1 MTPVAQQVH
10 HTQHAQCWQTQ
21 WLRQAAQR
29 LCLASVWAA
38 MLLPQPEIL
47 GQQEQALLYPE
58 TKQVQHVDDYYGT
71 PVPDPYRWLED
82 PDSDETRAW
91 VQAQNRLTFGW
102 LAQVASR
109 QRLRDRLE
117 QVWNYERY
125 GLPTVRRGRYFFLR
139 NDGLQNQPVLYWS
152 DGLRGEPQVLLDPN
166 QLSPDGTVALSSFVP
181 SDDGTLVAYGLA
193 RAGSDWQEWHVRDVA
208 TGKDRED
215 CLQWVKFSG
224 ASWTPDNR
232 GFYYSRYDEPP
243 PGEELVAANYYQKL
257 YYHRLG
263 TPQAEDRL
271 VYQRPDQK
279 EWGFDAN
286 VTDDGRFL
294 VIGVWRST
302 EEKHQLFYIDL
313 HDPSQQVVE
322 LITGF
327 DASYSFV
334 GNEGERFF
342 VLTDLDAP
350 RYRLVA
356 IDLAQPQ
363 REAWQT
369 IIPERQ
375 DVLQQVTFVG
385 RRLFAT
391 YLHHAHSQVQMFSTT
406 GQHLGELR
414 LPDLGSI
421 SGLGGRANDTETFYA
436 FTNFS
441 TPAVI
446 YRYDLAANRS
456 EVFRKPEV
464 AFDPAAFVTQQVFC
478 TSKDG
483 TRVPLFLVHRKDRPL
498 DGNAPTLLYGYGGF
512 NQSLTPAFSPARIV
526 WLELGGILAVA
537 NLRGGGEYGR
547 EWHEAGMKEKK
558 QNVFDDFLAA
568 AEYLQQAGFTRR
580 ERLAI
585 QGGSNG
591 GLLVAAAL
599 TQRPD
604 LFGAV
609 ICQVGVL
616 DMLRYHKFTIGWAWV
631 GEFGSADDPQ
641 QFEYLYRYSPL
652 HNVRPGTSYPATL
665 IMTADHDD
673 RVVPAHSFKFAAT
686 LQQAQAGAAPI
697 LICIAESV
705 GHGGGK
711 PTAKLIDEQANIYAF
726 LVRTLGIDV
735 PAAAPSPIVQP

>member
-1 MTPVAQQVH
+1 MTLRSQAVRSAP
-10 HTQHAQCWQTQ
+10 HAALSRPPKLTPLGAC
-21 WLRQAAQR
+21 L
-29 LCLASVWAA
+29 LMLASVAA
-38 MLLPQPEIL
+38 AWSSPPEPRNNNGRPL
-47 GQQEQALLYPE
+47 VYPE
-58 TKQVQHVDDYYGT
+58 TKQVQQVDDYHGT
-71 PVPDPYRWLED
+71 QVPDPYRWLED
-82 PDSDETRAW
+82 PDSEETRAW

-102 LAQVASR
+102 LEQVPCR
-109 QRLRDRLE
+109 QHLRERLE

-125 GLPTVRRGRYFFLR
+125 GLPSARRGRYFFLR

-152 DGLRGEPQVLLDPN
+152 AGLDGEPKLLLDPN
-166 QLSPDGTVALSSFVP
+166 QLSPDGTVALTGVVP

-193 RAGSDWQEWHVRDVA
+193 RAGSDWQEWRVRDVA
-208 TGKDRED
+208 SGEDLADRI
-215 CLQWVKFSG
+215 QWVKFSS
-224 ASWTPDNR
+224 ASWSPDGQ

-243 PGEELVAANYYQKL
+243 PGQELLAANYYHKL

-263 TPQAEDRL
+263 TPQSEDRL
-271 VYQRPDQK
+271 VYHRPDEK
-279 EWGFDAN
+279 EWGFDAD
-286 VTDDGRFL
+286 VTDDGRYL

-313 HDPSQQVVE
+313 QDPQQQVVE

-327 DASYSFV
+327 DASYAFV
-334 GNEGERFF
+334 GNEGSRFF

-356 IDLAQPQ
+356 IDLARPE

-369 IIPERQ
+369 LIPERD
-375 DVLQQVTFVG
+375 DVLQQVTHVG
-385 RRLFAT
+385 GRLFAV
-391 YLHHAHSQVQMFSTT
+391 YLHHAHSQVQMFSTA
-406 GQHLGELR
+406 GEALGELP
-414 LPDLGSI
+414 LPDLGSV
-421 SGLGGRANDTETFYA
+421 SGLGGRADDTETFYS

-441 TPAVI
+441 TPTVI
-446 YRYDLAANRS
+446 YRFDLTANRS
-456 EVFRKPEV
+456 EVFRRPQV
-464 AFDPAAFVTQQVFC
+464 AFDPAAYETHQVFC

-483 TRVPLFLVHRKDRPL
+483 TRVPLFVVHRKGLPK

-547 EWHEAGMKEKK
+547 QWHEAGMKEKK

-568 AEYLQQAGFTRR
+568 AEYLQQAGYTRP

-591 GLLVAAAL
+591 GLLVAAAM
-599 TQRPD
+599 TQRPE

-631 GEFGSADDPQ
+631 GEFGSADDPHE
-641 QFEYLYRYSPL
+641 FEYLYRYSPL

-673 RVVPAHSFKFAAT
+673 RVVPAHSFKFAAA
-686 LQQAQAGAAPI
+686 LQQAQAGPAPI
-697 LICIAESV
+697 LIRIAESA
-705 GHGGGK
+705 GHGAGK
-711 PTAKLIDEQANIYAF
+711 PTTKLIDEQADIYAF
-726 LVRTLGIDV
+726 LVRTLGIELP
-735 PAAAPSPIVQP
+735 PASGN

>member
-1 MTPVAQQVH
+1 MTLRSQAVRSAS
-10 HTQHAQCWQTQ
+10 HAALSRPPKLTPLGAC
-21 WLRQAAQR
+21 L
-29 LCLASVWAA
+29 LMLASVAA
-38 MLLPQPEIL
+38 ASSSPPEARNNDGRPL
-47 GQQEQALLYPE
+47 VYPE
-58 TKQVQHVDDYYGT
+58 TKQVQQVDDYHGT
-71 PVPDPYRWLED
+71 QVPDPYRWLED
-82 PDSDETRAW
+82 PDSEETRAW

-102 LAQVASR
+102 LEQVPCR
-109 QRLRDRLE
+109 QRLRERLE

-125 GLPTVRRGRYFFLR
+125 GLPSARRGRYFFLR
-139 NDGLQNQPVLYWS
+139 NDGLQNQSVLYWS
-152 DGLRGEPQVLLDPN
+152 DGLAGEPKLLLDPN
-166 QLSPDGTVALSSFVP
+166 QLSPDGTVALTGVVP

-193 RAGSDWQEWHVRDVA
+193 RAGSDWQEWRVRDVA
-208 TGKDRED
+208 TGQDLADRI
-215 CLQWVKFSG
+215 QWVKFSS
-224 ASWTPDNR
+224 ASWTPDGQ

-243 PGEELVAANYYQKL
+243 PGQELVATNYYHKL

-263 TPQAEDRL
+263 TPQSEDRL
-271 VYQRPDQK
+271 VYHRPDEK
-279 EWGFDAN
+279 EWGFDAD
-286 VTDDGRFL
+286 VTDDGRYL

-313 HDPSQQVVE
+313 QDPQQQVVE

-327 DASYSFV
+327 DASYAFV
-334 GNEGERFF
+334 GNEGSRFF

-356 IDLAQPQ
+356 IDLARPE

-369 IIPERQ
+369 LIPERD
-375 DVLQQVTFVG
+375 DVLQQVTHVG
-385 RRLFAT
+385 GRLFAV
-391 YLHHAHSQVQMFSTT
+391 YLHHAHSQVQMFSTA
-406 GQHLGELR
+406 GEALGELP
-414 LPDLGSI
+414 LPDLGSV
-421 SGLGGRANDTETFYA
+421 SGLGGRADDTETFYS

-441 TPAVI
+441 TPTVI
-446 YRYDLAANRS
+446 YRFDLTANRS
-456 EVFRKPEV
+456 EVFRRPQV
-464 AFDPAAFVTQQVFC
+464 AFDPAAYETHQVFC

-483 TRVPLFLVHRKDRPL
+483 TRVPLFVVHRKGLPK

-547 EWHEAGMKEKK
+547 QWHEAGMKEKK

-568 AEYLQQAGFTRR
+568 AEYLQQAGYTRP

-591 GLLVAAAL
+591 GLLVAAAM
-599 TQRPD
+599 TQRPE

-631 GEFGSADDPQ
+631 GEFGSADDPHE
-641 QFEYLYRYSPL
+641 FEYLYRYSPL

-673 RVVPAHSFKFAAT
+673 RVVPAHSFKFAAA
-686 LQQAQAGAAPI
+686 LQQAQAGPAPI
-697 LICIAESV
+697 LIRIAESA
-705 GHGGGK
+705 GHGAGK
-711 PTAKLIDEQANIYAF
+711 PTTKLIDEQADIYAF
-726 LVRTLGIDV
+726 LVRTLGIELP
-735 PAAAPSPIVQP
+735 PASGN